1 MAMTIMY
8 LVTGSSNNGWEH
20 SSWGVI
26 PSETGL
32 AHSGAIVDY
41 KRGYVVVT
49 HVDILRLKYLHKHRD
64 LVNVLHW

>member
-1 MAMTIMY
+1 MLLYLYDYYCMY
-8 LVTGSSNNGWEH
+8 LVTGSSNDGGEH

-26 PSETGL
+26 PSEAGL

-49 HVDILRLKYLHKHRD
+49 HVDILRLSTCT
-64 LVNVLHW
+64 NTQT